1 MARGQDGLHVE
12 MMGGG
17 TPPRSAHER
26 GYRELAGVGD
36 RVLGKEEEARVCT
49 VGSVTHEGV

>member
-1 MARGQDGLHVE
+1 MHVE
-12 MMGGG
+12 MTGGG

-26 GYRELAGVGD
+26 GYRELAGE
-36 RVLGKEEEARVCT
+36 LGKEEEARVCT